1 MTFEQ
6 LSRISFVRYF
16 PAGRP
21 APLREADGEADRR
34 EFPAFRK
41 DCPQGGQ
48 TVSRALRPA
57 QPAGSTNTH
66 NKPETCRVR
75 DWQE

>member
-6 LSRISFVRYF
+6 LSRISSVCNFS
-16 PAGRP
+16 AGRF
-21 APLREADGEADRR
+21 APLHGADGEADRR